1 MPFGAAGGQCAEPGP
16 TATME
21 PGCGPAFILAGIG
34 GPVSVS
40 VSVFVS
46 AEAGVMGR
54 TRMIALSE
62 RSSSKIMN
70 AREASRT

>member
-1 MPFGAAGGQCAEPGP
+1 MPFGAAGGQFAEPGAA
-16 TATME
+16 ATIV

-34 GPVSVS
+34 GPMS

>member
-1 MPFGAAGGQCAEPGP
+1 
-16 TATME
+16 ME

-34 GPVSVS
+34 GPMSVS